1 MSLPILAE
9 SDQAEFNADMAE
21 LRKLT
26 DDVVTQADRY
36 ATPAWPG
43 WNVPTILPRPSAVF
57 PLLGPWPDDHAA
69 DLIAAWNAEVSA

>member
-1 MSLPILAE
+1 MSV
-9 SDQAEFNADMAE
+9 STVHDTDQAEFDSDMAE
-21 LRKLT
+21 LRRLA

-57 PLLGPWPDDHAA
+57 PLLCPWPDDHAA
-69 DLIAAWNAEVSA
+69 ELLAAWNAEVSV